1 MSYND
6 YWHGDCWMA
15 KYYREA
21 YRKKLEQRNNDMW
34 LQGLYIYEAI
44 CDASPILNPMNKKHE
59 PIPYRDSPIPITEA
73 QSMRQKKEAEKKQ
86 MEHDKEIMK
95 QRMIAINERLKGK
108 EVDNGRRTD

>member
-44 CDASPILNPMNKKHE
+44 CNASPILNPMSKKHE
-59 PIPYRDSPIPITEA
+59 PIPYREAPIPITEA